1 MVPIRCS
8 SSVHHVDGEDLL
20 FLAPL
25 AQKGYGV
32 SRGHVLPN
40 GNQAGGHYSAA
51 RIFRMGHEPAYF
63 VRLYDIHQP
72 QDSFAAVLGQI
83 SQYVGSVVRCHF
95 LPPGRRGFLRP
106 ASRQFCA
113 RYGNPP
119 WQASLQPGVWPLAPG
134 PRRWSSSF
142 RLPKRSARSA
152 GRWLFKVRRR
162 VPESFLASKSLVVS
176 RRVSLSSWRLAVCST
191 SRLIILV
198 TSRFI

>member
-134 PRRWSSSF
+134 PGAGLPRSGCRRDRPDRRVAGCSRSGAGCPNRSSPANLSSF
-142 RLPKRSARSA
+142 RGGSP
-152 GRWLFKVRRR
+152 
-162 VPESFLASKSLVVS
+162 
-176 RRVSLSSWRLAVCST
+176 
-191 SRLIILV
+191 
-198 TSRFI
+198 